1 MLYFKVFFILE
12 ILAWCFYLFVTT
24 YELRHQYFYRK
35 KKGWEK
41 LWKWSVYSLDESG
54 IAFFILFPLLLAIPI
69 TLLGYGFI
77 LFEAIINFL
86 NNTN

>member
-1 MLYFKVFFILE
+1 MLYFKVFIILE
-12 ILAWCFYLFVTT
+12 ILAWLFYLGVST
-24 YELRHQYFYRK
+24 YELIQQYFYRK
-35 KKGWEK
+35 KREWEK
-41 LWKWSVYSLDESG
+41 KWKRNVYNLDESG
-54 IAFFILFPLLLAIPI
+54 IAFLILLPLLLAIPI